1 MSPLSFLSLV
11 KCGQGQASTNRCW
24 INRDTHFGSHSARLV
39 FQKKTDCDLDNVAP
53 SRWTNCQWQ
62 AVRWQDINCSD
73 MKQVTESQC
82 TSKNPVQ
89 IYSHWNMLI
98 GTSKIWCWCKVIIYA
113 DTNSQIF
120 ALTPIRYH
128 IIFSR
133 SALLP
138 TIENALWRHR
148 CITGRG
154 LPSLIALL
162 CIIVLWQSSKPN
174 KEYFGAIQVLRN
186 ADGGGGGLI
195 FWKKALRRCNVQRY

>member
-1 MSPLSFLSLV
+1 
-11 KCGQGQASTNRCW
+11 
-24 INRDTHFGSHSARLV
+24 
-39 FQKKTDCDLDNVAP
+39 
-53 SRWTNCQWQ
+53 
-62 AVRWQDINCSD
+62 

-82 TSKNPVQ
+82 TSKNTVQ

-98 GTSKIWCWCKVIIYA
+98 GTSKIIWCWCKVIIYA
-113 DTNSQIF
+113 DTNSQIS

-128 IIFSR
+128 IICSR

-148 CITGRG
+148 CITGREG

-174 KEYFGAIQVLRN
+174 KEYFVHMDLHVTYSLLVVERLNDCYIPIIDLVGMIVRFLRLETKPYCN
-186 ADGGGGGLI
+186 PLYNNY
-195 FWKKALRRCNVQRY
+195 ALQWAWSNQNQQNCKHIAKTVG